1 MLLKTEKGR
10 LVSHLIGR
18 RPVIVQG
25 LLCCALDLQPPTNNT
40 MISFNFQLQ
49 CQCIRQMP
57 IIIHYLDFMNLYK
70 PYP

>member
-10 LVSHLIGR
+10 LVSHQRGR
-18 RPVIVQG
+18 RPVIIQG
-25 LLCCALDLQPPTNNT
+25 LLRCALDLQLSTNNT
-40 MISFNFQLQ
+40 MISFTFQLQ

-57 IIIHYLDFMNLYK
+57 IIIHHLDFMNLYK